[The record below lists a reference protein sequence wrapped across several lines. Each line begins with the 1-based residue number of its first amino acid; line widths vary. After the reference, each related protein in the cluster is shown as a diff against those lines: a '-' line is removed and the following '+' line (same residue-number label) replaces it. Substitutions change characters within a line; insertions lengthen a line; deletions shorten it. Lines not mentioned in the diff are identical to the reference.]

1 MPESYLQTGCRLCP
15 CRRKRCRTDDTKGKS
30 FLYRIC
36 PAKYRIMFG
45 AYCSGLTVWE
55 TILSG
60 KGSGF
65 KGKPSS
71 KDLTEVEKI
80 LKDLALERYAFTD
93 VCSLSGGERQRVLIG
108 RALAQDPKI
117 ILLDEP
123 TSNLDLRYQLE
134 VMEILRSI
142 SSEKKMTVAVVI
154 HDLNMALQ
162 LADYMIILNK
172 NKIVAKGIPDQIL
185 TKQLIQDVYKV
196 DASII
201 EVSRR
206 KVVIPEK
213 LCCNC

>member
-1 MPESYLQTGCRLCP
+1 M
-15 CRRKRCRTDDTKGKS
+15 
-30 FLYRIC
+30 
-36 PAKYRIMFG
+36 
-45 AYCSGLTVWE
+45 
-55 TILSG
+55 
-60 KGSGF
+60 
-65 KGKPSS
+65 
-71 KDLTEVEKI
+71 EKI
-80 LKDLALERYAFTD
+80 LKDLALERYALTD